1 MSMSNTSLKKYNND
15 NGFTLVEMV
24 IAIALIV
31 VISVAFVNFISVVSK
46 ARRAAQ
52 DKLKA
57 TNIAVDIMEEISSV
71 QGTIWSDADD
81 LQVWLTEIKGFTRG
95 ENDNT
100 FIKVE
105 EKYTIYL
112 MIDKNY
118 PVNQDGVTITGVF
131 EVIVKVE
138 YSKKMEISLV
148 CVFREG

>member
-52 DKLKA
+52 DKLTA
-57 TNIAVDIMEEISSV
+57 TNIAVDIIEEISSV

-148 CVFREG
+148 CIFREG